1 MRCAFGYLS
10 DMSET
15 KQEKKKEK
23 KEQSQAELQLTYDP
37 NNPDPHRRRSQ
48 FAVPGGEEK
57 KKK

>member
-1 MRCAFGYLS
+1 
-10 DMSET
+10 MSET
-15 KQEKKKEK
+15 EQEEKKE

-37 NNPDPHRRRSQ
+37 NNPDPSLRRRQ

>member
-1 MRCAFGYLS
+1 
-10 DMSET
+10 MSET